1 MKEIHLPKNSI
12 IVFDKGD
19 KNYNQCERFLTEGI
33 TRQNSRTTVEVI
45 ENLVVDK
52 QQKLVGVKQDE
63 LIVLE
68 YNKQK
73 TDKTSC
79 EVNSL

>member
-12 IVFDKGD
+12 IIFDKGD

-33 TRQNSRTTVEVI
+33 TWITRQNSRTTVEVI

-52 QQKLVGVKQDE
+52 
-63 LIVLE
+63 
-68 YNKQK
+68 
-73 TDKTSC
+73 
-79 EVNSL
+79 